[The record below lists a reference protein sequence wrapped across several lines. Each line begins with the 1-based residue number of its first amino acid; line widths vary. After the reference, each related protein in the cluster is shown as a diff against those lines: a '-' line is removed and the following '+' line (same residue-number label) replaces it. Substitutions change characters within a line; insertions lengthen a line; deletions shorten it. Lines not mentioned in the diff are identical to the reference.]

1 MSRDRFLV
9 SNLNRSFFCCTL
21 FNMKILLILAVVGLV
36 IAAGYYF
43 NPLDRVG
50 GGESSTASTTPATTS
65 RAPVTLKTSMGDI
78 GIELY
83 GKDAPKAVENF
94 LKLAK
99 KGFYDG
105 LSFHRVIPG
114 FMVQGGDPNCG
125 KNGGQDQGFCGGG
138 GPGYQFDDE
147 IDAASPLYKT
157 GYKPGVVAMANSG
170 PNTNGSQFFI
180 MVGDTPLPPKY
191 VIFGRVLFGQE
202 VANAMS
208 AVRRN
213 SSDRP
218 LLEPITIAKVVV
230 AQ

>member
-1 MSRDRFLV
+1 
-9 SNLNRSFFCCTL
+9 
-21 FNMKILLILAVVGLV
+21 MKIFLILIVVALV
-36 IAAGYYF
+36 IVAGYYF
-43 NPLDRVG
+43 NPLDRV
-50 GGESSTASTTPATTS
+50 ATPPA
-65 RAPVTLKTSMGDI
+65 APSVEVAPIVFETSMGKI

-83 GKDAPKAVENF
+83 TKDAPKTTENF

-99 KGFYDG
+99 QGFYDG

-125 KNGGQDQGFCGGG
+125 KNGGQDQGSCGGG

-147 IDAASPLYKT
+147 IDANSALYKT
-157 GYKPGVVAMANSG
+157 GYKTGVVAMANSG

-180 MVGDTPLPPKY
+180 MVADNPLPSNY
-191 VIFGRVLFGQE
+191 VIFGRVLFGQD

-208 AVRRN
+208 VVRRN
-213 SSDRP
+213 ASDRP
-218 LLEPITIAKVVV
+218 LLEPIVISKVVV